1 MTVST
6 ADSEFLVVA
15 PLAVGSTLVPHVLS
29 VKQDLSIDQSEHW
42 MTGTS
47 Q

>member
-15 PLAVGSTLVPHVLS
+15 PLTVGPTLVTHVLS
-29 VKQDLSIDQSEHW
+29 VKQDLDIDPSEL
-42 MTGTS
+42 
-47 Q
+47 QR